1 MTYSSGRY
9 GFANGIF
16 YPGKVAVTSEEAQTL
31 ISQGETLN
39 VEFKGERSKPL
50 NDTDLVEA
58 VVCMANRQGHDWGYL
73 FVGVEDDGSVTG
85 ARPRHEHSTTNISR
99 VAAMIGSRTHPA
111 IACRVEEVMIIGK
124 PVLVF
129 HIPRAGSPVGTSDGK
144 YLRRRLDGKGNP
156 ECVPFHYHEMQSH
169 ISGHGGP
176 EYLALSVP
184 EATWDDLD
192 ILEFERFRRTIRESH
207 GMGDQTL
214 IPLSDWDLAKALG
227 CVDGPKDHPGIRLLA
242 LLLFGKEESLRR
254 FLPAHEVAFQELS
267 DTQVIVN
274 DFFRWP
280 LLRVMDELLGRFRAR
295 YRETEIQVGFKR
307 IGIPDYSEKAFREAV
322 ANALIHRDY
331 TRLNAVYIQW
341 RKDRLEIS
349 SPGGLPEGVSMETL
363 LVTAPHPRNPK
374 LADAFKRAGYVE
386 RTARGI
392 DTIFFE
398 QLRNGRAVPS
408 YERTTPTDVVL
419 VLSGG
424 PPDLSF
430 VRMAT
435 EEGLAGRSLDLD
447 DLLILRAWWDRGTL
461 SLEDAARIVQKFP
474 REIQG
479 KMDDLKH
486 RNLQVKRIEL
496 SVNDNLELKDKA
508 SITVRTPSRITN
520 ETRKDLEEKL
530 LAFAEKEGSISR
542 AKVTSLLQIKSHQ
555 AYRLLQQLVEEGKLR
570 KIGEVGRAVE
580 YEFKAKKHE

>member
-1 MTYSSGRY
+1 M
-9 GFANGIF
+9 
-16 YPGKVAVTSEEAQTL
+16 TSEEAQAL
-31 ISQGETLN
+31 IRQGETLN
-39 VEFKGERSKPL
+39 VKFKGERSRPL
-50 NDTDLVEA
+50 NDTDLVET
-58 VVCMANRQGHDWGYL
+58 VVCLANRQGRDWGYL
-73 FVGVEDDGSVTG
+73 FVGVEDDGSITG
-85 ARPRHEHSTTNISR
+85 ARPRHEHSTTNISQ

-111 IACRVEEVMIIGK
+111 IACRVEEVMIVGK

-129 HIPRAGSPVGTSDGK
+129 HIPKARSPVGTSDGK

-156 ECVPFHYHEMQSH
+156 ECVPFHYHEMQSRLSEH
-169 ISGHGGP
+169 SGS
-176 EYLALSVP
+176 EYLALPVHG
-184 EATWDDLD
+184 ATWEDLD

-227 CVDGPKDHPGIRLLA
+227 CVDGPKDHPEIRLLA
-242 LLLFGKEESLRR
+242 LLLFGKEESLHR
-254 FLPAHEVAFQELS
+254 FLPSHEVAFQELP
-267 DTQVIVN
+267 DTQVVVN

-295 YRETEIQVGFKR
+295 YRETEIQVDFKR
-307 IGIPDYSEKAFREAV
+307 VGIPDYSEKAFREAV

-408 YERTTPTDVVL
+408 YDRTTSTDVVL

-424 PPDLSF
+424 SPDLSF
-430 VRMAT
+430 VRMVT

-447 DLLILRAWWDRGTL
+447 DLLILRAWWDGGTL
-461 SLEDAARIVQKFP
+461 SLEDAARIVQKSS

-479 KMDDLKH
+479 KVNDLKR
-486 RNLQVKRIEL
+486 RNLQSKRIEL
-496 SVNDNLELKDKA
+496 SANDRLELKDQA
-508 SITVRTPSRITN
+508 FITVRSPSRITH
-520 ETRKDLEEKL
+520 ETRRGLEEKL
-530 LAFAEKEGSISR
+530 LAFVETKRSISR
-542 AKVTSLLQIKSHQ
+542 SDAASFCQISDDQ
-555 AYRLLQQLVEEGKLR
+555 AYRLLQRLVAKGKLR
-570 KIGEVGRAVE
+570 KIGRAGRFVQ
-580 YEFKAKKHE
+580 YGLPS

>member
-1 MTYSSGRY
+1 M
-9 GFANGIF
+9 
-16 YPGKVAVTSEEAQTL
+16 TSEEAQAL
-31 ISQGETLN
+31 IRQGETLN
-39 VEFKGERSKPL
+39 VEFKGERSRPL
-50 NDTDLVEA
+50 NDTDLVET
-58 VVCMANRQGHDWGYL
+58 VVCLANRQGHDWGYL
-73 FVGVEDDGSVTG
+73 FVGVEDDGSITG
-85 ARPRHEHSTTNISR
+85 ARPRHEHSTTNISQ

-111 IACRVEEVMIIGK
+111 IACRVEEVMIVGK

-129 HIPRAGSPVGTSDGK
+129 HIPKARSPVGTSDGK

-156 ECVPFHYHEMQSH
+156 ECVPFHYHEMQSRL
-169 ISGHGGP
+169 SEHGGS
-176 EYLALSVP
+176 EYLALPVHG
-184 EATWDDLD
+184 ATWEDLD

-227 CVDGPKDHPGIRLLA
+227 CVDGPKDHPEIRLLA
-242 LLLFGKEESLRR
+242 LLLFGKEESLHR
-254 FLPAHEVAFQELS
+254 FLPSHEVAFQELP
-267 DTQVIVN
+267 DTQVVVN

-295 YRETEIQVGFKR
+295 YRETEIQVDFKR
-307 IGIPDYSEKAFREAV
+307 VGIPDYSEKAFREAV

-408 YERTTPTDVVL
+408 YDRTTSTDVVL
-419 VLSGG
+419 VLSGE

-430 VRMAT
+430 VRMLT

-447 DLLILRAWWDRGTL
+447 DLLILRAWWDGGTL
-461 SLEDAARIVQKFP
+461 SLEDAARIVQKSS

-479 KMDDLKH
+479 KVNDLKR
-486 RNLQVKRIEL
+486 RNLQSKRIEL
-496 SVNDNLELKDKA
+496 SANDRLELKDQA
-508 SITVRTPSRITN
+508 FITVRSPSRITH
-520 ETRKDLEEKL
+520 ETRKGLEEKL

-542 AKVTSLLQIKSHQ
+542 AKATSLLQIKSHQ
-555 AYRLLQQLVEEGKLR
+555 AYRLIQQLVEEGKLR
-570 KIGEVGRAVE
+570 KIGEVGRAVQ

>member
-1 MTYSSGRY
+1 M
-9 GFANGIF
+9 
-16 YPGKVAVTSEEAQTL
+16 TSEEAQAL
-31 ISQGETLN
+31 IRQGETLN
-39 VEFKGERSKPL
+39 VEFKGERSRPL
-50 NDTDLVEA
+50 NDTDLVET
-58 VVCMANRQGHDWGYL
+58 VVCLANRQGRDWGYL
-73 FVGVEDDGSVTG
+73 FVGVEDDGSITG
-85 ARPRHEHSTTNISR
+85 ARPRHEHSTTNISQ

-111 IACRVEEVMIIGK
+111 IACRVEEVMIVGK

-129 HIPRAGSPVGTSDGK
+129 HIPKARSPVGTSDGK

-156 ECVPFHYHEMQSH
+156 ECVPFHYHEMQSRL
-169 ISGHGGP
+169 SEHGGS
-176 EYLALSVP
+176 EYLALPVHG
-184 EATWDDLD
+184 ATWEDLD

-227 CVDGPKDHPGIRLLA
+227 CVDGPKDHPEIRLLA
-242 LLLFGKEESLRR
+242 LLLFGKEESLHR
-254 FLPAHEVAFQELS
+254 FLPSHEVAFQELP
-267 DTQVIVN
+267 DTQVVVN

-307 IGIPDYSEKAFREAV
+307 VGIPDYSEKAFREAV

-408 YERTTPTDVVL
+408 YDRTTSTDVVL
-419 VLSGG
+419 VLSGE

-430 VRMAT
+430 VRMLT

-447 DLLILRAWWDRGTL
+447 DLLILRAWWDGGTL
-461 SLEDAARIVQKFP
+461 SLEDAARIVQKSS

-479 KMDDLKH
+479 KVNDLKR
-486 RNLQVKRIEL
+486 RNLQSKRIEL
-496 SVNDNLELKDKA
+496 SANDRLELKDQA
-508 SITVRTPSRITN
+508 FITVRSPSRITH
-520 ETRKDLEEKL
+520 ETRKGLEEKL

-542 AKVTSLLQIKSHQ
+542 AKATSLLQIKSHQ
-555 AYRLLQQLVEEGKLR
+555 AYRLIQQLVEEGKLR
-570 KIGEVGRAVE
+570 KIGEVGRAVQ

>member
-1 MTYSSGRY
+1 MT
-9 GFANGIF
+9 
-16 YPGKVAVTSEEAQTL
+16 PEEAL
-31 ISQGETLN
+31 AMIRLGETLN
-39 VEFKGERSKPL
+39 VEFKGERSRPL
-50 NDTDLVEA
+50 NDADLVET
-58 VVCMANRQGHDWGYL
+58 VVCLANRQGHDWGFL
-73 FVGVEDDGSVTG
+73 FVGVEDDGSITG

-111 IACRVEEVMIIGK
+111 IACRVEEVMIFGK

-169 ISGHGGP
+169 ISGRGGA

-184 EATWDDLD
+184 ETTWDDLD
-192 ILEFERFRRTIRESH
+192 ILEFERFRRAIRESH

-214 IPLSDWDLAKALG
+214 ISLPDVELARALG
-227 CVDGPKDHPGIRLLA
+227 AVDGPMDNPEIRLLA

-254 FLPAHEVAFQELS
+254 FLPSHEVAFQELP
-267 DTQVIVN
+267 DTQVVVN
-274 DFFRWP
+274 DFFRWS

-307 IGIPDYSEKAFREAV
+307 VGIPDYSEKAFREAV

-408 YERTTPTDVVL
+408 YDRTTSTDVVL

-424 PPDLSF
+424 TPDLPF
-430 VRMAT
+430 VRMVT

-461 SLEDAARIVQKFP
+461 SLEDAARIVQKSP

-479 KMDDLKH
+479 KMDDLMH
-486 RNLQVKRIEL
+486 RNLQVKRVEL
-496 SVNDNLELKDKA
+496 SAKGTSDAFGSA
-508 SITVRTPSRITN
+508 SITVLPPSRITH
-520 ETRKDLEEKL
+520 EEGKALEEKL
-530 LAFAEKEGSISR
+530 LAFVETKRSISR
-542 AKVTSLLQIKSHQ
+542 SDVASFCRISDDQ
-555 AYRLLQQLVEEGKLR
+555 AYRLLQRLVGKGKLR
-570 KIGEVGRAVE
+570 KIGRAGRFVQ
-580 YEFKAKKHE
+580 YGLQS

>member
-1 MTYSSGRY
+1 M
-9 GFANGIF
+9 
-16 YPGKVAVTSEEAQTL
+16 TSEEAQAL
-31 ISQGETLN
+31 IRQGETLN
-39 VEFKGERSKPL
+39 VEFKGERSRPL
-50 NDTDLVEA
+50 NDTDLVET
-58 VVCMANRQGHDWGYL
+58 VVCLANRQGHDWGYL
-73 FVGVEDDGSVTG
+73 FVGVEDDGSITG
-85 ARPRHEHSTTNISR
+85 ARPRHEHSTTNISQ

-111 IACRVEEVMIIGK
+111 IACRVEEVMIVGK

-129 HIPRAGSPVGTSDGK
+129 HIPRARSPVGTSDGK

-156 ECVPFHYHEMQSH
+156 ECVPFHYHEMQSRL
-169 ISGHGGP
+169 SEHGGS
-176 EYLALSVP
+176 EYLALPVHG
-184 EATWDDLD
+184 ATWEDLD

-227 CVDGPKDHPGIRLLA
+227 CVDGPKDHPEIRLLA
-242 LLLFGKEESLRR
+242 LLLFGKEESLHR
-254 FLPAHEVAFQELS
+254 FLPSHEVAFQELS
-267 DTQVIVN
+267 DTQVVVN

-307 IGIPDYSEKAFREAV
+307 VGIPDYSEKAFREAV

-408 YERTTPTDVVL
+408 YDRTTSTDVVL
-419 VLSGG
+419 VLSGE

-430 VRMAT
+430 VRMLT

-447 DLLILRAWWDRGTL
+447 DLLILRAWWDGGTL
-461 SLEDAARIVQKFP
+461 SLEDAARIVQKSS

-479 KMDDLKH
+479 KVNDLKR
-486 RNLQVKRIEL
+486 RNLQSKRIEL
-496 SVNDNLELKDKA
+496 SANDRLELKDQA
-508 SITVRTPSRITN
+508 FITVRSPSRITH
-520 ETRKDLEEKL
+520 ETRRGLEEKL
-530 LAFAEKEGSISR
+530 LAFVETKRSISR
-542 AKVTSLLQIKSHQ
+542 SDAASFCQISDDQ
-555 AYRLLQQLVEEGKLR
+555 AYRLLQRLVAKGKLR
-570 KIGEVGRAVE
+570 KIGRAGRFVQ
-580 YEFKAKKHE
+580 YGLPS

>member
-1 MTYSSGRY
+1 MTPEEVRNLIGR
-9 GFANGIF
+9 
-16 YPGKVAVTSEEAQTL
+16 
-31 ISQGETLN
+31 GETIN
-39 VEFKGERSKPL
+39 VEFKGERSVPL
-50 NDTDLVEA
+50 SDRDLVEA
-58 VVCMANRQGHDWGYL
+58 VVCLANRHDHEWGYL
-73 FVGVEDDGSVTG
+73 FVGVEDDGSITG
-85 ARPRHEHSTTNISR
+85 ARPRHGDAGTDPHR
-99 VAAMIGSRTHPA
+99 VEALIGSRTRPA
-111 IACRVEEVMIIGK
+111 VSCQAQLVTVLEK
-124 PVLVF
+124 PVLVLQV
-129 HIPRAGSPVGTSDGK
+129 PRSGFPVGTSDGR
-144 YLRRRLDGKGNP
+144 YLRRALDGRGRP
-156 ECVPFHYHEMQSH
+156 ECVPFLFHEMKSRL
-169 ISGHGGP
+169 SEHGGS
-176 EYLALSVP
+176 EYLALPVP
-184 EATWDDLD
+184 GAAWDDLD

-214 IPLSDWDLAKALG
+214 ISLSDQELAMALG
-227 CVDGPKDHPGIRLLA
+227 AVDGPMDHPEICLLA
-242 LLLFGKEESLRR
+242 LLLFGKEESLGR
-254 FLPAHEVAFQELS
+254 FLPSHEVAFQELS
-267 DTQVIVN
+267 DTQVVVN

-307 IGIPDYSEKAFREAV
+307 VGIPDYSEKAFREAV

-398 QLRNGRAVPS
+398 QLRNGRVLPS
-408 YERTTPTDVVL
+408 YDRTTSTDVVL

-447 DLLILRAWWDRGTL
+447 DLLILGAWWDRGTL
-461 SLEDAARIVQKFP
+461 SLEDAARIVQKSP
-474 REIQG
+474 REIQE
-479 KMDDLKH
+479 KMDDLKR
-486 RNLQVKRIEL
+486 RNLQSKRIEL
-496 SVNDNLELKDKA
+496 SAKGISDAFGSA
-508 SITVRTPSRITN
+508 SITVRTPSRITH
-520 ETRKDLEEKL
+520 ETRKGLEEKL
-530 LAFAEKEGSISR
+530 LSFAESKGSVSRSEAANFCLISPD
-542 AKVTSLLQIKSHQ
+542 Q
-555 AYRLLQQLVEEGKLR
+555 AYRILQQLVKKGNLR
-570 KIGEVGRAVE
+570 KIGKTGSSVQ
-580 YEFKAKKHE
+580 YELNTKTRE

>member
-1 MTYSSGRY
+1 M
-9 GFANGIF
+9 
-16 YPGKVAVTSEEAQTL
+16 TSEEAQAL
-31 ISQGETLN
+31 IRQGETLN
-39 VEFKGERSKPL
+39 VEFKGERSRPL
-50 NDTDLVEA
+50 NDTDLVET
-58 VVCMANRQGHDWGYL
+58 VVCLANRQGHDWGYL
-73 FVGVEDDGSVTG
+73 FVGVEDDGSITG
-85 ARPRHEHSTTNISR
+85 ARPRHEHSTTNISQ

-111 IACRVEEVMIIGK
+111 IACRVEEVMIVGK

-129 HIPRAGSPVGTSDGK
+129 HIPKARSPVGTSDGK

-156 ECVPFHYHEMQSH
+156 ECVPFHYHEMQSRLSEH
-169 ISGHGGP
+169 SGS
-176 EYLALSVP
+176 EYLALPVHG
-184 EATWDDLD
+184 ATWEDLD

-227 CVDGPKDHPGIRLLA
+227 CVDGPKDHPEIRLLA
-242 LLLFGKEESLRR
+242 LLLFGKEESLHR
-254 FLPAHEVAFQELS
+254 FLPSHEVAFQELP
-267 DTQVIVN
+267 DTQVVVN

-295 YRETEIQVGFKR
+295 YRETEIQVDFKR
-307 IGIPDYSEKAFREAV
+307 VGIPDYSEKAFREAV

-408 YERTTPTDVVL
+408 YDRTTSTDVVL

-424 PPDLSF
+424 SPDLPF
-430 VRMAT
+430 VRMVT

-447 DLLILRAWWDRGTL
+447 DLLILRAWWDGGTL
-461 SLEDAARIVQKFP
+461 SLEDAARIVQKSS

-479 KMDDLKH
+479 KMDDLKR
-486 RNLQVKRIEL
+486 RNLQSKRIEL
-496 SVNDNLELKDKA
+496 SATGNSDAFGSA
-508 SITVRTPSRITN
+508 SITVLPPSRITH
-520 ETRKDLEEKL
+520 EEGKKLEEKL
-530 LAFAEKEGSISR
+530 LAFVETKRSISR
-542 AKVTSLLQIKSHQ
+542 SDAASFCQISDDQ
-555 AYRLLQQLVEEGKLR
+555 AYRLLQRLVGKGKLR
-570 KIGEVGRAVE
+570 KNGRAGRFVQ
-580 YEFKAKKHE
+580 YGLQS

>member
-1 MTYSSGRY
+1 M
-9 GFANGIF
+9 
-16 YPGKVAVTSEEAQTL
+16 TSEEALTL
-31 ISQGETLN
+31 ISRGETLN
-39 VEFKGERSKPL
+39 VEFKGERSGPL
-50 NDTDLVEA
+50 NDRDLVEA
-58 VVCMANRQGHDWGYL
+58 VVCLANRLDHEWGYL
-73 FVGVEDDGSVTG
+73 FVGVEDDGSITG
-85 ARPRHEHSTTNISR
+85 SRSRHGDSGTDPSR
-99 VAAMIGSRTHPA
+99 VEALVGSRTRPSLS
-111 IACRVEEVMIIGK
+111 CRAELVTVLDK
-124 PVLVF
+124 PTLVLQV
-129 HIPRAGSPVGTSDGK
+129 PKSVSPVATSDGR
-144 YLRRRLDGKGNP
+144 YLRRTLDGRGKP
-156 ECVPFHYHEMQSH
+156 ECVPFLFHEMQSRRPDF
-169 ISGHGGP
+169 SGA
-176 EYLALSVP
+176 EYLALPVP
-184 EATWDDLD
+184 SATWDDLD

-227 CVDGPKDHPGIRLLA
+227 CVDGPKDQPEICLLA
-242 LLLFGKEESLRR
+242 LLLFGKEASLRR
-254 FLPAHEVAFQELS
+254 FLPSHEVAFQELS
-267 DTQVIVN
+267 DTQVVVN

-307 IGIPDYSEKAFREAV
+307 VGISDYSEKAFREAV

-408 YERTTPTDVVL
+408 YDRTTSIDVVL

-424 PPDLSF
+424 TPDLPF
-430 VRMAT
+430 VRMVT

-447 DLLILRAWWDRGTL
+447 DLLILRAWWDRGAL
-461 SLEDAARIVQKFP
+461 SLDDAARIVQKSSW
-474 REIQG
+474 EIQG
-479 KMDDLKH
+479 KMDDLRR

-496 SVNDNLELKDKA
+496 SVNDNLEIIDKA
-508 SITVRTPSRITN
+508 SISVRTPSRLSFKEGKIL
-520 ETRKDLEEKL
+520 EDKILGLAEEKGL
-530 LAFAEKEGSISR
+530 ISR
-542 AKVTSLLQIKSHQ
+542 SDVVSFCQVSDDQ
-555 AYRLLQQLVEEGKLR
+555 AYRLLQQLVSKGKIKR
-570 KIGEVGRAVE
+570 VG
-580 YEFKAKKHE
+580 KAGRFVQYGLKS

>member
-1 MTYSSGRY
+1 M
-9 GFANGIF
+9 
-16 YPGKVAVTSEEAQTL
+16 TSEEAQAL
-31 ISQGETLN
+31 IRQGETLN
-39 VEFKGERSKPL
+39 VEFKGERSRPL
-50 NDTDLVEA
+50 NDTDLVET
-58 VVCMANRQGHDWGYL
+58 VVCLANRQGHDWGYL
-73 FVGVEDDGSVTG
+73 FVGVEDDGSITG
-85 ARPRHEHSTTNISR
+85 ARPRHEHSTTNISQ

-111 IACRVEEVMIIGK
+111 IACRVEEVMIVGK

-129 HIPRAGSPVGTSDGK
+129 HIPRARSPVGTSDGK

-156 ECVPFHYHEMQSH
+156 ECVPFHYHEMQSRL
-169 ISGHGGP
+169 SEHGGS
-176 EYLALSVP
+176 EYLALPVHG
-184 EATWDDLD
+184 ATWEDLD

-227 CVDGPKDHPGIRLLA
+227 CVDGPKDHPEIRLLA
-242 LLLFGKEESLRR
+242 LLLFGKEESLHR
-254 FLPAHEVAFQELS
+254 FLPSHEVAFQELP
-267 DTQVIVN
+267 DTQVVVN

-307 IGIPDYSEKAFREAV
+307 VGIPDYSEKAFREAV

-408 YERTTPTDVVL
+408 YDRTTSTDVVL
-419 VLSGG
+419 VLSGE

-430 VRMAT
+430 VRMLT

-447 DLLILRAWWDRGTL
+447 DLLILRAWWDGGTL
-461 SLEDAARIVQKFP
+461 SLEDAARIVQKSS
-474 REIQG
+474 REIQR
-479 KMDDLKH
+479 KVNDLKR
-486 RNLQVKRIEL
+486 RNLQSKRIEL
-496 SVNDNLELKDKA
+496 SANDRLELKDQA
-508 SITVRTPSRITN
+508 FITVRSPSRITH
-520 ETRKDLEEKL
+520 ETRKGLEEKL

-542 AKVTSLLQIKSHQ
+542 AKATSLLQIKSHQ
-555 AYRLLQQLVEEGKLR
+555 AYRLIQQLVEEGKLR
-570 KIGEVGRAVE
+570 KIGEVGRAVQ

>member
-1 MTYSSGRY
+1 M
-9 GFANGIF
+9 
-16 YPGKVAVTSEEAQTL
+16 TSEEAQTL

-39 VEFKGERSKPL
+39 VEFKGERSGSL
-50 NDTDLVEA
+50 NDRDLVEA
-58 VVCMANRQGHDWGYL
+58 VVCLANRVDHEWGYL
-73 FVGVEDDGSVTG
+73 FVGVEDDGSITG
-85 ARPRHEHSTTNISR
+85 ARPRHGNSR
-99 VAAMIGSRTHPA
+99 IDPLRVEALLGSRTRPA
-111 IACRVEEVMIIGK
+111 ISCRAELVTVFNK
-124 PVLVF
+124 TVLVLQV
-129 HIPRAGSPVGTSDGK
+129 PKSRSPVATSDGR
-144 YLRRRLDGKGNP
+144 YLRRTLDGRGKP
-156 ECVPFHYHEMQSH
+156 ECVPFLFHEMESH
-169 ISGHGGP
+169 ISGRGGS
-176 EYLALSVP
+176 EYLALP
-184 EATWDDLD
+184 IPNATWDDLD

-207 GMGDQTL
+207 GIGDQTL
-214 IPLSDWDLAKALG
+214 ISLSDRELARALG
-227 CVDGPKDHPGIRLLA
+227 AVDGPMDHPEIRLLA

-254 FLPAHEVAFQELS
+254 LLPAHEVAFQELS
-267 DTQVIVN
+267 DTQVVVN

-341 RKDRLEIS
+341 RKDWLEIS
-349 SPGGLPEGVSMETL
+349 SPGGLPEGVSMDTL

-398 QLRNGRAVPS
+398 QLRNGRVVPS
-408 YERTTPTDVVL
+408 YERTTSTDVVL

-424 PPDLSF
+424 PPDIPF
-430 VRMAT
+430 VRMVA

-461 SLEDAARIVQKFP
+461 SLEEAAHIVQKSP
-474 REIQG
+474 REIQE
-479 KMDDLKH
+479 KMDDLKR

-496 SVNDNLELKDKA
+496 SANDNLEIKDKA
-508 SITVRTPSRITN
+508 SISVRTPSRLSSKEGKII
-520 ETRKDLEEKL
+520 EDKILGLAEEKGL
-530 LAFAEKEGSISR
+530 ISR
-542 AKVTSLLQIKSHQ
+542 SDVVSFCLVSDDQ
-555 AYRLLQQLVEEGKLR
+555 AYRILQKLVSKR
-570 KIGEVGRAVE
+570 KIKRIGKAGRFVQ
-580 YEFKAKKHE
+580 YGLRS

>member
-1 MTYSSGRY
+1 MTPEEVRNLIGR
-9 GFANGIF
+9 
-16 YPGKVAVTSEEAQTL
+16 
-31 ISQGETLN
+31 GETIN
-39 VEFKGERSKPL
+39 VEFKGERSGPL
-50 NDTDLVEA
+50 SDRDLLEA
-58 VVCMANRQGHDWGYL
+58 VACLANRTDHEWGYL
-73 FVGVEDDGSVTG
+73 FIGVEDDGSVTG
-85 ARPRHEHSTTNISR
+85 ARPRHGDSGIAPFR
-99 VAAMIGSRTHPA
+99 VEALVGSRTHPA
-111 IACRVEEVMIIGK
+111 ISCRAELVTVLEK
-124 PVLVF
+124 PVLVLQV
-129 HIPRAGSPVGTSDGK
+129 PKSASPVATSDGR
-144 YLRRRLDGKGNP
+144 YLRRTLDGRGRP
-156 ECVPFHYHEMQSH
+156 ECVPFRFHEMQSRL
-169 ISGHGGP
+169 SEHGGS
-176 EYLALSVP
+176 EYLALPVHG
-184 EATWDDLD
+184 ATWEDLD

-227 CVDGPKDHPGIRLLA
+227 CVDGPKDHPEIRLLA

-254 FLPAHEVAFQELS
+254 FLPSHEVAFQELS
-267 DTQVIVN
+267 DTLVVVN

-295 YRETEIQVGFKR
+295 YRETEIHVGFKR

-398 QLRNGRAVPS
+398 QLRNGRVLPS
-408 YERTTPTDVVL
+408 YDRTTSTDVVL

-430 VRMAT
+430 VRMVA
-435 EEGLAGRSLDLD
+435 EEGLAGRPLDLD

-461 SLEDAARIVQKFP
+461 SLEDAARIVQKSP
-474 REIQG
+474 REIQE
-479 KMDDLKH
+479 KMDDLKR
-486 RNLQVKRIEL
+486 RNLQSKRIEL
-496 SVNDNLELKDKA
+496 SAKGISDAFGSA
-508 SITVRTPSRITN
+508 SITVRTPSRITH
-520 ETRKDLEEKL
+520 ETRKGLEEKIL
-530 LAFAEKEGSISR
+530 SFAEKKGSVSR
-542 AKVTSLLQIKSHQ
+542 AEAASFCMISPDQ
-555 AYRLLQQLVEEGKLR
+555 AYRILQQLVKKGKLR
-570 KIGEVGRAVE
+570 KIGKTGSSVQYGFNTKTRE
-580 YEFKAKKHE
+580 

>member
-1 MTYSSGRY
+1 MT
-9 GFANGIF
+9 
-16 YPGKVAVTSEEAQTL
+16 PEEVRSL
-31 ISQGETLN
+31 IEQGETLN
-39 VEFKGERSKPL
+39 VEFKGERSGSL
-50 NDTDLVEA
+50 NDRDLVEA
-58 VVCMANRQGHDWGYL
+58 VVCLANRHDQEWGYL
-73 FVGVEDDGSVTG
+73 FVGVEDDGSITG
-85 ARPRHEHSTTNISR
+85 ARPRHEHSKTNVSR

-111 IACRVEEVMIIGK
+111 IACRVEEVMILGK
-124 PVLVF
+124 PLLVF

-156 ECVPFHYHEMQSH
+156 ECVPFRFHEMQSRL
-169 ISGHGGP
+169 SEHGGS
-176 EYLALSVP
+176 EYLALSVHG
-184 EATWDDLD
+184 ATWEDLD

-214 IPLSDWDLAKALG
+214 ITLSDWELAGALG
-227 CVDGPKDHPGIRLLA
+227 AVDGPMDHPEIRLLA

-254 FLPAHEVAFQELS
+254 FLPSHEVAFQELS
-267 DTQVIVN
+267 DTQVVVN

-398 QLRNGRAVPS
+398 QLRNGRVLPS
-408 YERTTPTDVVL
+408 YDRTTSTDVVL

-461 SLEDAARIVQKFP
+461 SMEDAARIVQKSP
-474 REIQG
+474 REIQE

-486 RNLQVKRIEL
+486 RNLQSKRIEL
-496 SVNDNLELKDKA
+496 SAKGISDAFGSA
-508 SITVRTPSRITN
+508 SITVLPPSRITH
-520 ETRKDLEEKL
+520 ETRKGLEEKL
-530 LAFAEKEGSISR
+530 LSFAERKGSVSR
-542 AKVTSLLQIKSHQ
+542 AEAASFCLISPDQ
-555 AYRLLQQLVEEGKLR
+555 AYRILQQLVKKGKLR
-570 KIGEVGRAVE
+570 KIGKTGSSVQ
-580 YEFKAKKHE
+580 YELNTKTRE

>member
-1 MTYSSGRY
+1 MTPEEVRNLIGR
-9 GFANGIF
+9 
-16 YPGKVAVTSEEAQTL
+16 
-31 ISQGETLN
+31 GETIN
-39 VEFKGERSKPL
+39 VEFKGERSGPL
-50 NDTDLVEA
+50 SDRDLVEA
-58 VVCMANRQGHDWGYL
+58 VVCLANRQDHEWGYL
-73 FVGVEDDGSVTG
+73 FVGVEDDGSLTG
-85 ARPRHEHSTTNISR
+85 ANPRHGDAGTDPHR
-99 VAAMIGSRTHPA
+99 VEALIGSRTRPA
-111 IACRVEEVMIIGK
+111 LSCRAELVTVLDK
-124 PVLVF
+124 PVLILQV
-129 HIPRAGSPVGTSDGK
+129 PRSASPVATSDGR
-144 YLRRRLDGKGNP
+144 YLRRTLDGRGRP
-156 ECVPFHYHEMQSH
+156 ECVPLLFHEMQSRL
-169 ISGHGGP
+169 SEHGGS
-176 EYLALSVP
+176 EYLALPVHG
-184 EATWDDLD
+184 ATWEDLD

-214 IPLSDWDLAKALG
+214 ISLSDRELAGALG
-227 CVDGPKDHPGIRLLA
+227 AVDGPMDHPEIRLLA

-254 FLPAHEVAFQELS
+254 FLPSHEVAFQELP
-267 DTQVIVN
+267 DTQVVVN
-274 DFFRWP
+274 DFFLWP

-307 IGIPDYSEKAFREAV
+307 VGIPDYSEKAFREAV

-408 YERTTPTDVVL
+408 YDRTTSTDVVL

-424 PPDLSF
+424 TPDLPF
-430 VRMAT
+430 VRMVT

-461 SLEDAARIVQKFP
+461 SLEDAARIVQKSP

-479 KMDDLKH
+479 KMDDLMH
-486 RNLQVKRIEL
+486 RNLQVKRVEL
-496 SVNDNLELKDKA
+496 SAKGTSDAFGSA
-508 SITVRTPSRITN
+508 SITVLPPSRITH
-520 ETRKDLEEKL
+520 EEGKALEEKL
-530 LAFAEKEGSISR
+530 LAFVETKRSISR
-542 AKVTSLLQIKSHQ
+542 SDVASFCRISDDQ
-555 AYRLLQQLVEEGKLR
+555 AYRLLQRLVGKGKLR
-570 KIGEVGRAVE
+570 KIGRAGRFVQ
-580 YEFKAKKHE
+580 YGLQS

>member
-1 MTYSSGRY
+1 M
-9 GFANGIF
+9 
-16 YPGKVAVTSEEAQTL
+16 TSEEAQAL
-31 ISQGETLN
+31 IRQGETLN
-39 VEFKGERSKPL
+39 VEFKGERSRPL
-50 NDTDLVEA
+50 NDTDLVET
-58 VVCMANRQGHDWGYL
+58 VVCLANRQGRDWGYL
-73 FVGVEDDGSVTG
+73 FVGVEDDGSITG
-85 ARPRHEHSTTNISR
+85 ARPRHEHSTTNISQ

-111 IACRVEEVMIIGK
+111 IACRVEEVMIVGK

-129 HIPRAGSPVGTSDGK
+129 HIPKARSPVGTSDGK

-156 ECVPFHYHEMQSH
+156 ECVPFHYHEMQSRLSEH
-169 ISGHGGP
+169 SGS
-176 EYLALSVP
+176 EYLALPVHG
-184 EATWDDLD
+184 ATWEDLD

-227 CVDGPKDHPGIRLLA
+227 CVDGPKDHPEIRLLA
-242 LLLFGKEESLRR
+242 LLLFGKEESLHR
-254 FLPAHEVAFQELS
+254 FLPSHEVAFQELP
-267 DTQVIVN
+267 DTQVVVN

-295 YRETEIQVGFKR
+295 YRETEIQVDFKR
-307 IGIPDYSEKAFREAV
+307 VGIPDYSEKAFREAV

-408 YERTTPTDVVL
+408 YDRTTSTDVVL
-419 VLSGG
+419 VLSGE

-430 VRMAT
+430 VRMLT

-447 DLLILRAWWDRGTL
+447 DLLILRAWWDGGTL
-461 SLEDAARIVQKFP
+461 SLEDAARIVQKSS

-479 KMDDLKH
+479 KVNDLKR
-486 RNLQVKRIEL
+486 RNLQSKRIEL
-496 SVNDNLELKDKA
+496 SANDRLELKDQA
-508 SITVRTPSRITN
+508 FITVRSPSRITH
-520 ETRKDLEEKL
+520 ETRKGLEEKL

-542 AKVTSLLQIKSHQ
+542 AKATSLLQIKSHQ
-555 AYRLLQQLVEEGKLR
+555 AYRLIQQLVEEGKLR
-570 KIGEVGRAVE
+570 KIGEVGRAVQ

>member
-1 MTYSSGRY
+1 M
-9 GFANGIF
+9 
-16 YPGKVAVTSEEAQTL
+16 TSEEAQAL
-31 ISQGETLN
+31 IRQGETLN
-39 VEFKGERSKPL
+39 VEFKGERSRPL
-50 NDTDLVEA
+50 NDTDLVET
-58 VVCMANRQGHDWGYL
+58 VVCLANRQGHDWGYL
-73 FVGVEDDGSVTG
+73 FVGVEDDGSITG
-85 ARPRHEHSTTNISR
+85 ARPRHEHSTTNISQ

-111 IACRVEEVMIIGK
+111 IACRVEEVMIVGK

-129 HIPRAGSPVGTSDGK
+129 HIPKARSPVGTSDGK

-156 ECVPFHYHEMQSH
+156 ECVPFHYHEMQSRL
-169 ISGHGGP
+169 SEHGGS
-176 EYLALSVP
+176 EYLALPVHG
-184 EATWDDLD
+184 ATWEDLD

-227 CVDGPKDHPGIRLLA
+227 CVDGPKDHPEIRLLA
-242 LLLFGKEESLRR
+242 LLLFGKEESLHR
-254 FLPAHEVAFQELS
+254 FLPSHEVAFQELP
-267 DTQVIVN
+267 DTQVVVN

-307 IGIPDYSEKAFREAV
+307 VGIPDYSEKAFREAV

-408 YERTTPTDVVL
+408 YDRTTSTDVVL

-424 PPDLSF
+424 SPDLSF
-430 VRMAT
+430 VRMVT

-447 DLLILRAWWDRGTL
+447 DLLILRAWWDGGTL
-461 SLEDAARIVQKFP
+461 SLEDAARIVQKSS

-479 KMDDLKH
+479 KVNDLKR
-486 RNLQVKRIEL
+486 RNLQSKRIEL
-496 SVNDNLELKDKA
+496 SANDRLELKDQA
-508 SITVRTPSRITN
+508 FITVRSPSRITH
-520 ETRKDLEEKL
+520 ETRRGLEEKL
-530 LAFAEKEGSISR
+530 LAFVETKRSISR
-542 AKVTSLLQIKSHQ
+542 SDAASFCQISDDQ
-555 AYRLLQQLVEEGKLR
+555 AYRLLQRLVAKGKLR
-570 KIGEVGRAVE
+570 KIGRAGRFVQ
-580 YEFKAKKHE
+580 YGLPS

>member
-1 MTYSSGRY
+1 M
-9 GFANGIF
+9 
-16 YPGKVAVTSEEAQTL
+16 TSEEAQAL
-31 ISQGETLN
+31 IRQGETLN
-39 VEFKGERSKPL
+39 VEFKGERSRPL
-50 NDTDLVEA
+50 NDTDLVET
-58 VVCMANRQGHDWGYL
+58 VVCLANRQGHDWGYL
-73 FVGVEDDGSVTG
+73 FVGVEDDGSITG
-85 ARPRHEHSTTNISR
+85 ARPRHEHSTTNISQ

-111 IACRVEEVMIIGK
+111 IACRVEEVMIVGK

-129 HIPRAGSPVGTSDGK
+129 HIPRARSPVGTSDGK

-156 ECVPFHYHEMQSH
+156 ECVPFHYHEMQSRL
-169 ISGHGGP
+169 SEHGGS
-176 EYLALSVP
+176 EYLALPVHG
-184 EATWDDLD
+184 ATWEDLD

-227 CVDGPKDHPGIRLLA
+227 CVDGPKDHPEIRLLA
-242 LLLFGKEESLRR
+242 LLLFGKEESLHR
-254 FLPAHEVAFQELS
+254 FLPSHEVAFQELS
-267 DTQVIVN
+267 DTQVVVN

-307 IGIPDYSEKAFREAV
+307 VGIPDYSEKAFREAV

-408 YERTTPTDVVL
+408 YDRTTSTDVVL

-424 PPDLSF
+424 SPDLSF
-430 VRMAT
+430 VRMVT

-447 DLLILRAWWDRGTL
+447 DLLILRAWWDGGTL
-461 SLEDAARIVQKFP
+461 SLEDAARIVQKSS

-479 KMDDLKH
+479 KVNDLKR
-486 RNLQVKRIEL
+486 RNLQSKRIEL
-496 SVNDNLELKDKA
+496 SANDRLELKDQA
-508 SITVRTPSRITN
+508 FITVRSPSRITH
-520 ETRKDLEEKL
+520 ETRKGLEEKL
-530 LAFAEKEGSISR
+530 LAFVETKRSISR
-542 AKVTSLLQIKSHQ
+542 SDAASFCQISDDQ
-555 AYRLLQQLVEEGKLR
+555 AYRLLQRLVAKGKLR
-570 KIGEVGRAVE
+570 KIGRAGRFVQ
-580 YEFKAKKHE
+580 YGLPS

>member
-1 MTYSSGRY
+1 M
-9 GFANGIF
+9 
-16 YPGKVAVTSEEAQTL
+16 TSEEAQAL
-31 ISQGETLN
+31 IRQGETLN
-39 VEFKGERSKPL
+39 VEFKGERSRPL
-50 NDTDLVEA
+50 NDTDLVET
-58 VVCMANRQGHDWGYL
+58 VVCLANRQGHDWGYL
-73 FVGVEDDGSVTG
+73 FVGVEDDGSITG
-85 ARPRHEHSTTNISR
+85 ARPRHEHSTTNISQ

-111 IACRVEEVMIIGK
+111 IACRVEEVMIVGK

-129 HIPRAGSPVGTSDGK
+129 HIPKARSPVGTSDGK

-156 ECVPFHYHEMQSH
+156 ECVPFHYHEMQSRL
-169 ISGHGGP
+169 SEHGGS
-176 EYLALSVP
+176 EYLALPVHG
-184 EATWDDLD
+184 ATWEDLD

-227 CVDGPKDHPGIRLLA
+227 CVDGPKDHPEIRLLA

-254 FLPAHEVAFQELS
+254 FLPSHEVAFQELS
-267 DTQVIVN
+267 DTLVVVN

-295 YRETEIQVGFKR
+295 YRETEIHVGFKR

-408 YERTTPTDVVL
+408 YDRTTSTDVVL

-424 PPDLSF
+424 SPDLPF
-430 VRMAT
+430 VRMVT

-447 DLLILRAWWDRGTL
+447 DLLILRAWWDGGTL
-461 SLEDAARIVQKFP
+461 SLEDAARIVQKSS

-479 KMDDLKH
+479 KMDDLKR
-486 RNLQVKRIEL
+486 RNLQSKRIEL
-496 SVNDNLELKDKA
+496 SANDRLELKDQA
-508 SITVRTPSRITN
+508 SITVRSPSRITH
-520 ETRKDLEEKL
+520 EEGKKLEEKL
-530 LAFAEKEGSISR
+530 LAFVETKRSISR
-542 AKVTSLLQIKSHQ
+542 SDAASFCQISDDQ
-555 AYRLLQQLVEEGKLR
+555 AYRLLQRLVAKGKLR
-570 KIGEVGRAVE
+570 KIGRAGRFVQ
-580 YEFKAKKHE
+580 YGLPS

>member
-1 MTYSSGRY
+1 
-9 GFANGIF
+9 
-16 YPGKVAVTSEEAQTL
+16 
-31 ISQGETLN
+31 
-39 VEFKGERSKPL
+39 
-50 NDTDLVEA
+50 
-58 VVCMANRQGHDWGYL
+58 
-73 FVGVEDDGSVTG
+73 
-85 ARPRHEHSTTNISR
+85 
-99 VAAMIGSRTHPA
+99 
-111 IACRVEEVMIIGK
+111 
-124 PVLVF
+124 
-129 HIPRAGSPVGTSDGK
+129 
-144 YLRRRLDGKGNP
+144 
-156 ECVPFHYHEMQSH
+156 MQSH
-169 ISGHGGP
+169 ISSRGGA
-176 EYLALSVP
+176 EYLALPVP
-184 EATWDDLD
+184 NATWDDLD

-214 IPLSDWDLAKALG
+214 ISLSDRELARALG
-227 CVDGPKDHPGIRLLA
+227 AVDGPMDHPEIRLLA
-242 LLLFGKEESLRR
+242 LLLFGKEESLKR

-267 DTQVIVN
+267 DTQVVVN

-307 IGIPDYSEKAFREAV
+307 VGIPDYSEKAFREAV

-349 SPGGLPEGVSMETL
+349 SPGGLPEGVSMDTL

-408 YERTTPTDVVL
+408 YDRTTSTDVVL

-424 PPDLSF
+424 PPDLPF
-430 VRMAT
+430 VRMVA

-447 DLLILRAWWDRGTL
+447 DLLILRAWWDSGSL
-461 SLEDAARIVQKFP
+461 SLEDAAHIAQKSP
-474 REIQG
+474 REIQE
-479 KMDDLKH
+479 KMDDLKR

-496 SVNDNLELKDKA
+496 SANDNLELKDKA
-508 SITVRTPSRITN
+508 SITVRAPSRITH
-520 ETRKDLEEKL
+520 ETRKGLEEKIL
-530 LAFAEKEGSISR
+530 SFAERKGSVSR
-542 AKVTSLLQIKSHQ
+542 AEAASFCLISLDQ
-555 AYRLLQQLVEEGKLR
+555 AYRILQQLVKKGKLK
-570 KIGEVGRAVE
+570 KIGKTGSSVQYGFNTKTRE
-580 YEFKAKKHE
+580 

>member
-1 MTYSSGRY
+1 MTPEEVRNLIGR
-9 GFANGIF
+9 
-16 YPGKVAVTSEEAQTL
+16 
-31 ISQGETLN
+31 GETIN
-39 VEFKGERSKPL
+39 VEFKGERSGPL
-50 NDTDLVEA
+50 SDRDLLEA
-58 VVCMANRQGHDWGYL
+58 VACLANRTDHEWGYL
-73 FVGVEDDGSVTG
+73 FIGVEDDGSVTG
-85 ARPRHEHSTTNISR
+85 ARPRHGDSGIAPFR
-99 VAAMIGSRTHPA
+99 VEALVGSRTHPA
-111 IACRVEEVMIIGK
+111 ISCRAELVTVLEK
-124 PVLVF
+124 PVLVLQV
-129 HIPRAGSPVGTSDGK
+129 PKSASPVATSDGR
-144 YLRRRLDGKGNP
+144 YLRRTLDGRGRP
-156 ECVPFHYHEMQSH
+156 ECVPFRFHEMQSRL
-169 ISGHGGP
+169 SEHGGS
-176 EYLALSVP
+176 EYLALPVHG
-184 EATWDDLD
+184 ATWEDLD

-227 CVDGPKDHPGIRLLA
+227 CVDGPKDHPEIRLLA

-254 FLPAHEVAFQELS
+254 FLPSHEVAFQELS
-267 DTQVIVN
+267 DTLVVVN

-295 YRETEIQVGFKR
+295 YRETEIHVGFKR

-349 SPGGLPEGVSMETL
+349 SPGGLPEGVSMDTL
-363 LVTAPHPRNPK
+363 LVTAPHPRNQK

-408 YERTTPTDVVL
+408 YDRTTSTDVVL

-424 PPDLSF
+424 PPDLPF
-430 VRMAT
+430 VRMVT

-447 DLLILRAWWDRGTL
+447 DLLILRAWWDSGSL
-461 SLEDAARIVQKFP
+461 SLEDAAHIAQKSP
-474 REIQG
+474 REVQG
-479 KMDDLKH
+479 KMDDLKR

-496 SVNDNLELKDKA
+496 SANDNLEIKDKA
-508 SITVRTPSRITN
+508 SISVRTPSRLSSKEGKII
-520 ETRKDLEEKL
+520 EDKILGLAEEKGL
-530 LAFAEKEGSISR
+530 ISR
-542 AKVTSLLQIKSHQ
+542 SDVVSFCLVSDDQ
-555 AYRLLQQLVEEGKLR
+555 AYRILQKLVSKR
-570 KIGEVGRAVE
+570 KIKRIGKAGRFVQ
-580 YEFKAKKHE
+580 YGLRS

>member
-1 MTYSSGRY
+1 MTPEEVRNLIGR
-9 GFANGIF
+9 
-16 YPGKVAVTSEEAQTL
+16 
-31 ISQGETLN
+31 GETIN
-39 VEFKGERSKPL
+39 VEFKGERSGPL
-50 NDTDLVEA
+50 SDRDLVEA
-58 VVCMANRQGHDWGYL
+58 VVCLANRQDHEWGYL
-73 FVGVEDDGSVTG
+73 FVGVEDNGSVTG
-85 ARPRHEHSTTNISR
+85 ARPRHGDAGTDPHR
-99 VAAMIGSRTHPA
+99 VEALIGSRTRPA
-111 IACRVEEVMIIGK
+111 LSCRAELVTVLDK
-124 PVLVF
+124 PVLILQV
-129 HIPRAGSPVGTSDGK
+129 PRSASPVATSDGR
-144 YLRRRLDGKGNP
+144 YLRRTLDGRGRP
-156 ECVPFHYHEMQSH
+156 ECVPLLFHEMQSRL
-169 ISGHGGP
+169 SEHGGS
-176 EYLALSVP
+176 EYLALPVHG
-184 EATWDDLD
+184 ATWEDLD

-214 IPLSDWDLAKALG
+214 ISLPDVELARALG
-227 CVDGPKDHPGIRLLA
+227 AVDGPMDNPEIRLLA

-254 FLPAHEVAFQELS
+254 FLPSHEVAFQELP
-267 DTQVIVN
+267 DTQVVVN
-274 DFFRWP
+274 DFFRWS

-307 IGIPDYSEKAFREAV
+307 VGIPDYSEKAFREAV

-408 YERTTPTDVVL
+408 YDRTTSTDVVL

-424 PPDLSF
+424 TPDLPF
-430 VRMAT
+430 VRMVT

-461 SLEDAARIVQKFP
+461 SLEDAARIVQKSP

-479 KMDDLKH
+479 KMDDIKR
-486 RNLQVKRIEL
+486 RNLQSKRIEL
-496 SVNDNLELKDKA
+496 SAKGISDAFGSA
-508 SITVRTPSRITN
+508 SITVLPPSRITH
-520 ETRKDLEEKL
+520 ETRKGLEEKL
-530 LAFAEKEGSISR
+530 LSFAERKGSVSR
-542 AKVTSLLQIKSHQ
+542 AEAASFCLISPDQ
-555 AYRLLQQLVEEGKLR
+555 AYRILQQLVKKGKLR
-570 KIGEVGRAVE
+570 KIGKTGSSVQYGFNTKTRE
-580 YEFKAKKHE
+580 